1 MNNQLLW
8 SICCPQIGTLKMF
21 IRNYDSLFGRISL
34 WSELKYDSFW
44 LSSTFQSTFL
54 WTADF
59 SFTFANVLLMVDFS
73 FSTVHIR
80 TTLFIWLLKQIVDS
94 ILVPFRWVT
103 AHRERCF
110 TVGYAIDL
118 VRLWDLCQS
127 PSPSQCHKVFP
138 TAKIAQ
144 VNSYF
149 VFSSAEFL
157 CLMEMKSV
165 EPEKQ
170 NKTTELGIVIL

>member
-1 MNNQLLW
+1 M
-8 SICCPQIGTLKMF
+8 I
-21 IRNYDSLFGRISL
+21 LFGFDQHFKVLFLRT
-34 WSELKYDSFW
+34 SE
-44 LSSTFQSTFL
+44 
-54 WTADF
+54 F
-59 SFTFANVLLMVDFS
+59 SFTFANVSLMVDFS

-80 TTLFIWLLKQIVDS
+80 STLFIRLLKQIVDS

-127 PSPSQCHKVFP
+127 PAPSQCHKVFP

-149 VFSSAEFL
+149 VFSLAEFVL
-157 CLMEMKSV
+157 GGNEKWRIG
-165 EPEKQ
+165 EAKQ
-170 NKTTELGIVIL
+170 NNRIKHWYLVRIEG